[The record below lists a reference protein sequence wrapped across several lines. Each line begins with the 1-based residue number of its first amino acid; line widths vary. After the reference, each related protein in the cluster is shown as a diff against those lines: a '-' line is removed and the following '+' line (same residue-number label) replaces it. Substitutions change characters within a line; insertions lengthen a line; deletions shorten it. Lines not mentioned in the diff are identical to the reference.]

1 MSIDFGGIKSE
12 QIIENEFRIMVLEN
26 IVEQLLKK
34 KELSFTNFD
43 ISVIKAQVIAILQKK
58 YPNSGIDL
66 V

>member
-26 IVEQLLKK
+26 IVEQLLNKN
-34 KELSFTNFD
+34 EQALTNFD

>member
-26 IVEQLLKK
+26 IVEQLLNKN
-34 KELSFTNFD
+34 EQSFTNFD